1 MLDAV
6 QVRELLIRP
15 TLKALQMWTP
25 SSENLVFGTALV
37 ESNLVY
43 LKQINGP
50 ALSPWMIEPATYLDL
65 RKRLM
70 NNYSKIYQK
79 ILSVLCMEMLPQD
92 ANFLVGNLTAAIIMA
107 RIKYYFDPYPLP
119 DYKDFMRLALYHKRV
134 YNTNLGDTEV
144 EESSKVFKQVCEYN
158 FL

>member
-1 MLDAV
+1 MLDAI
-6 QVRELLIRP
+6 QIRELLIRP

-70 NNYSKIYQK
+70 NHYSKIYQK
-79 ILSVLCMEMLPQD
+79 ILSILCMEMLPQD
-92 ANFLVGNLTAAIIMA
+92 ANFLIGNLTAAIIIA

-119 DYKDFMRLALYHKRV
+119 DANDYTALATLWKRV
-134 YNTNLGDTEV
+134 YNTEKGKGNLADAIN
-144 EESSKVFKQVCEYN
+144 VFKKIVSYK
-158 FL
+158 